1 MLSSLSEKN
10 KVSAC
15 KWRALSDEEREAF
28 NEQANSEQAK
38 SSSSTKKEMRKALSS
53 LTNIVSK
60 LKFTHNS
67 SVVITMFVVELLSI
81 DLHR

>member
-60 LKFTHNS
+60 LKFTRNS
-67 SVVITMFVVELLSI
+67 SVVITMFVVELLFI